1 MKLALEGKEN
11 KATPGTTTQLV
22 KSRQPPLWSGQQ
34 YDRWRIEVERWYKN
48 NKSSDEEIYI
58 DLLEFEEE

>member
-11 KATPGTTTQLV
+11 KAMPGTTTQLA

-34 YDRWRIEVERWYKN
+34 FEVKLKWKDGMKTSLVMKKN
-48 NKSSDEEIYI
+48 I
-58 DLLEFEEE
+58 